1 MSTWSSEDLGSTWG
15 FDLRQHISTCELRQ
29 KYLPW
34 SVQFPVLPNQT
45 ANTAVTPCLGK
56 LDLQDTSLPSL
67 GREVSCLICSHAH
80 FLSAL
85 DCFLS

>member
-15 FDLRQHISTCELRQ
+15 FDLRRHISTCELRQ
-29 KYLPW
+29 KKYLPW
-34 SVQFPVLPNQT
+34 SVQLPVLPNQI

-67 GREVSCLICSHAH
+67 GPGCQKVLAH
-80 FLSAL
+80 LFPCPLP
-85 DCFLS
+85 